1 MLKHSQKERI
11 CSENVLFRPKYEE
24 LVAKSLSLKNR
35 SKEPFGSVK
44 NEGSS
49 KEGNRSQLFQKDI
62 LFRTRGNRERGM
74 FIAAGQTFQQQCPTG
89 GQERNK
95 KKNY

>member
-1 MLKHSQKERI
+1 MLKHSQKQRI

-24 LVAKSLSLKNR
+24 LVVKSLSLKNR
-35 SKEPFGSVK
+35 SKEPFRSVK

-62 LFRTRGNRERGM
+62 LFRTRERGM
-74 FIAAGQTFQQQCPTG
+74 FIAAGQTFQQQYPTRRTG
-89 GQERNK
+89 KE
-95 KKNY
+95 